1 MGGFGMRRKRVIVGA
16 SWLLT
21 LATAYGLGTAIGQQT
36 PPKDNKGLDAQVVST
51 IELGPDIP
59 GLQLRLRKITF
70 EAGGIAGIHSHKER
84 PAFAYI
90 LEGTLTEFRE
100 GGYAKTYG
108 PGGVITESR
117 DVTHWAE
124 NKSAGKVVLVGVDI
138 VKP

>member
-1 MGGFGMRRKRVIVGA
+1 MTKRRVLILAV
-16 SWLLT
+16 WFLT
-21 LATAYGLGTAIGQQT
+21 LAIGFGLGTAVGQQK
-36 PPKDNKGLDAQVVST
+36 PPTDNKGVDAKVVST
-51 IELGPDIP
+51 VDLAPDIP
-59 GLQLRLRKITF
+59 GLQLRLRTISI
-70 EAGGIAGIHSHKER
+70 EPGGHAGIHSHKDR

-100 GGYAKTYG
+100 GGYMKEYG

-124 NKSAGKVVLVGVDI
+124 NKGSAKVVLVGVDI